1 MAPPALAEPYI
12 SGAEGQWIPQMGTPP
27 PTLLKA
33 GHPMQGPPQLSG
45 YSLPTGPM
53 LPLPMPEPGVQH
65 VGLADAPPPSSIHHL
80 HHQQQHQQHHQEPG
94 PVPFQGGY
102 SDYPAAGGG
111 GGGGGGDPSLSSPP
125 TEAQGPLRGLGLSSG
140 PPMVPD
146 YTSHPGGGSDLAEQN
161 RMLTAPEPYANRPPQ
176 PSAQSDK
183 GSKSGWFS
191 GWFGSKVKNSQ
202 IETSNVAPPPAPLQE
217 PTSSPPLFPQPSRPR
232 QIPPPSTGVNPFS
245 RRASQQQP
253 VVHMAQNQVPMP
265 QTLQGSADGAPM

>member
-265 QTLQGSADGAPM
+265 QMQGP